1 MGFGSDKANS
11 CLLEHVMD
19 IETRKMRGITQIEV
33 EAMMGYPPNHTNLL
47 ITEAKHQTNALV
59 QTP

>member
-1 MGFGSDKANS
+1 
-11 CLLEHVMD
+11 MD

-47 ITEAKHQTNALV
+47 NTEAKHQTNALV